1 VSRRVHTADDVLRHA
16 RTGATELVVAP
27 EDLLT
32 PLARDVA
39 NERGV
44 RVVVADRPDERR
56 DERRDERSEDRRE
69 ERRPGPGGRVPP
81 LKHVRGVNTMALAPF
96 PVDLHR
102 PEMDV
107 RLLDVVGAE
116 HGLPMAAGVMSLR
129 QGSFPW
135 TLDYDEV
142 EYVIEGE
149 LHITTAGQTVVGR
162 PGDVIAVPKGSSIT
176 FGTPSWTRF
185 LYVTYPADWGGGG

>member
-1 VSRRVHTADDVLRHA
+1 MGRRVHTADDVLRHA

-27 EDLLT
+27 GDLLT

-44 RVVVADRPDERR
+44 RVVVADGPDERR
-56 DERRDERSEDRRE
+56 DERREDRRL
-69 ERRPGPGGRVPP
+69 GPGGRVPP
-81 LKHVRGVNTMALAPF
+81 LKHVKGVNTMALAPF

-185 LYVTYPADWGGGG
+185 LYVTYPADWGGDG

>member
-1 VSRRVHTADDVLRHA
+1 VYTADDVLGLA
-16 RTGATELVVAP
+16 RAGTTELVVAP
-27 EDLLT
+27 GDLVT

-39 NERGV
+39 RDHGIRLVTGPAAVPEPARPPAHG
-44 RVVVADRPDERR
+44 RPAPLRHVA
-56 DERRDERSEDRRE
+56 
-69 ERRPGPGGRVPP
+69 
-81 LKHVRGVNTMALAPF
+81 GVNTTTLGPF

-107 RLLDVVGAE
+107 RLLDVVTGE
-116 HGLPMAAGVMSLR
+116 HGMPMAAGVMSLR

-149 LHITTAGQTVVGR
+149 LHITTAEQKVVGR

-176 FGTPSWTRF
+176 FGTPSWAKF
-185 LYVTYPADWGGGG
+185 LYVTYPADWGGA

>member
-81 LKHVRGVNTMALAPF
+81 LKHVKGVNTMALAPF

-185 LYVTYPADWGGGG
+185 LYVTYPADWGGDG

>member
-1 VSRRVHTADDVLRHA
+1 MSRRVHTADDVLGLA
-16 RTGATELVVAP
+16 ATGGTELVVEP
-27 EDLLT
+27 GDLLT

-39 NERGV
+39 GERGV
-44 RVVVADRPDERR
+44 RITT
-56 DERRDERSEDRRE
+56 
-69 ERRPGPGGRVPP
+69 RVPAQDGLERAPVGGPAP
-81 LKHVRGVNTMALAPF
+81 LRHVPGVNVMPLDPF

-107 RLLDVVGAE
+107 RLLDVVTAQ
-116 HGLPMAAGVMSLR
+116 HGLPIAAGVLSLR
-129 QGSFPW
+129 AGSFPW

-149 LHITTAGQTVVGR
+149 LHITTARQQVIGH

-176 FGTPSWTRF
+176 FGTPSWAKF
-185 LYVTYPADWGGGG
+185 LYVTYPADWIS

>member
-1 VSRRVHTADDVLRHA
+1 VSRRFHTVDDVLRLA
-16 RTGATELVVAP
+16 RTGATEVVVAP
-27 EDLLT
+27 GDLLT

-39 NERGV
+39 SERGI
-44 RVVVADRPDERR
+44 RVVLGSLPAGDIEPR
-56 DERRDERSEDRRE
+56 
-69 ERRPGPGGRVPP
+69 GPRTPRLLHVPS
-81 LKHVRGVNTMALAPF
+81 VNTAPLAPF
-96 PVDLHR
+96 PVELHR

-107 RLLDVVGAE
+107 RLLDVLTAA
-116 HGLPMAAGVMSLR
+116 HGMPMAAGVMSLR

-149 LHITTAGQTVVGR
+149 LHITTADQLAVGR

-176 FGTPSWTRF
+176 FGTPSWARF
-185 LYVTYPADWGGGG
+185 LYVTYPADWAGAS